1 MTDRRPIQIGPGIA
15 KVGHYHP
22 GPATWLR
29 WPTLLCLLA
38 GWLPI
43 LSAPVE
49 VVSGKDR
56 TFRAGVTYLVAGPV
70 RLEGSVRFEAGC
82 VLKFQPG
89 RSAGLELGKDAR
101 VSWQATP
108 EAPIVFTASD
118 DDSVGELVP
127 GSTGK
132 PSSGPYAD
140 VALSVNGARLE
151 SGQSRWNDF
160 RISHARVALRWT
172 GTTAALW
179 HFQVQYCEVG
189 IESTTSTLSLR
200 NGLFHRVKAPFSDL
214 RSSRVNGQQLTIAR
228 AEVLNRKP
236 VDSTLELLRCVI
248 GEVADVQGYTHASTE
263 GNPNAV
269 IPISITDAFVEAA
282 GSLYLPPGSRRI
294 RPGFGHGLLDP
305 ELAVALPAMTVL
317 PPERLPPLVTQTLYL
332 TPRAIRDQALPE
344 AGGLNPIKLGFH
356 HWPIDYWVEGTT
368 VSNAVVTVATAT
380 VLHETPARGFRWIG
394 SGSLRRETEVPQ
406 STAAPKKRPVPGRGD
421 RDGDGRS
428 DLDELLDGTDPENRF
443 SAQPRVLASFGFDTD
458 RFESGDGAM
467 PLPGSSASR
476 EPSFDRSAAGFHR
489 SGQVL
494 LYPLIWNRDGV
505 TRTNLQPL
513 HGSIAL
519 DYSPDWFH
527 GATNDAPGAD
537 CVLLETPGLRVSIDA
552 SGRRLGLTRISET
565 FQQTLWSPLPRSALP
580 GYLATGRTNWTFQL
594 SFTADTFE
602 QLPRESHSRPP
613 SPRNEL
619 NTFSLGNALDGQSP
633 ALGRLDRVL
642 LRNHLLPGTLGHPG
656 PPEGIVRSHHR
667 PLEADDTDRISGE
680 SLASGIRL
688 TFQRDWEG
696 DGDQGGFYPIARKS
710 WGPNPTAWE
719 IIDRDAR
726 TSVFTDTTVRPGQ
739 TYGYRVLRNGRP
751 PLELCVA
758 HDTPPPADR
767 GRALLLVDETLA
779 ERLTGSLARYR
790 ADLIADGWEVV
801 QHRVPRHVD
810 ADPQDFDCR
819 RYDAEALPRNKA
831 NLLAIKALIRREYEA
846 HPGRTQVAVLIGHP
860 TIPQSGWA
868 AEDGHVNCQDPAGI
882 HLGAWP
888 ADLFYGDLTGTWTDT
903 QSFKTGCPD
912 CPRSQCAYCILG
924 NEAGDGRWDQ
934 NELPREPDGSAGR
947 IEVPLG
953 RIDFAR
959 LSHFDSRFADLKG
972 NPKSALEVEVALLDR
987 YFDKVGRYRRG
998 LLPFQDSA
1006 IGYANVLG
1014 ALVDRNLVHIAPR
1027 LGQMEP
1033 LTSAAWNTDLFQEGP
1048 SIRWGFQTDYSHFG
1062 VLGMTGAAKPG
1073 HSHFA
1078 KNVAWKRPG
1087 DIPRVAFLFAFGSF
1101 LGQWYSGYGEDFLRT
1116 CLATENSV
1124 LLAGTAYA
1132 FAPWITDRVH
1142 AGAPVHALLTD
1153 SAERNA
1159 SVNARLTFLLGDPCL
1174 LEHPLQAP
1182 SAFKAKNQA
1191 GVTELTWNASPEA
1204 PGGYRIDS
1212 GPANDSALWTQVQE
1226 LPPETTRLRLE
1237 SSASGKIFRLRGLG
1251 TVTNGSGRYRQ
1262 WTAPS
1267 YASP

>member
-1 MTDRRPIQIGPGIA
+1 
-15 KVGHYHP
+15 
-22 GPATWLR
+22 
-29 WPTLLCLLA
+29 LA

-49 VVSGKDR
+49 VVPGKDR
-56 TFRAGVTYLVAGPV
+56 TFRAGVTYLVGGPV

-82 VLKFQPG
+82 VLKFLPG
-89 RSAGLELGKDAR
+89 RLAALELGKEAR
-101 VSWQATP
+101 VSWLATP
-108 EAPIVFTASD
+108 ESPIVFTASD
-118 DDSVGELVP
+118 DDSVGEPVP
-127 GSTGK
+127 GSKGT
-132 PSSGPYAD
+132 PAAEPYAD
-140 VALSVNGARLE
+140 VALSVNAAHLE
-151 SGQSRWNDF
+151 SGQSRWNDL
-160 RISHARVALRWT
+160 RISHARVALRWNK
-172 GTTAALW
+172 TTAALW
-179 HFQVQYCEVG
+179 HFQVQHCEVG
-189 IESTTSTLSLR
+189 IESTDSTLALR

-236 VDSTLELLRCVI
+236 AGSTLELLRCVI
-248 GEVADVQGYTHASTE
+248 GEVADSRGYTHASLD
-263 GNPNAV
+263 GNPNSV
-269 IPISITDAFVEAA
+269 IPTTVTDAFVEAA
-282 GSLYLPPGSRRI
+282 GSLYLPQGSRRI
-294 RPGFGHGLLDP
+294 RPGFGHNLLDP
-305 ELAVALPAMTVL
+305 ELAAVLPTMTVL
-317 PPERLPPLVTQTLYL
+317 PPELLPSQVTQALYL
-332 TPRAIRDQALPE
+332 KPRAIRDQALPE
-344 AGGLNPIKLGFH
+344 AGGIDPIKLGFH
-356 HWPIDYWVEGTT
+356 HWPIDYWVDETT
-368 VSNAVVTVATAT
+368 VSNTVVTLAPAA
-380 VLHETPARGFRWIG
+380 VLHEAPGRGFRWIG
-394 SGSLRRETEVPQ
+394 SGALKRETEIPE
-406 STAAPKKRPVPGRGD
+406 STATPKKRPVPGRGD
-421 RDGDGRS
+421 RDSDGRS
-428 DLDELLDGTDPENRF
+428 DLEEYIDGTDPENPF
-443 SAQPRVLASFGFDTD
+443 CALPRVLASFGFDTD
-458 RFESGDGAM
+458 RFESREGST
-467 PLPGSSASR
+467 PLPGSSAAR

-489 SGQVL
+489 TGQVL
-494 LYPLIWNRDGV
+494 RYPLIGTHNGV
-505 TRTNLQPL
+505 TRTNLQPV
-513 HGSIAL
+513 HGSISL

-537 CVLLETPGLRVSIDA
+537 CVLMEAPGLRLVIDA
-552 SGRRLGLTRISET
+552 EGRRWGLSRVSES
-565 FQQTLWSPLPRSALP
+565 FQQTLWSPLPRSAIQSHP
-580 GYLATGRTNWTFQL
+580 FTGRTNWTL
-594 SFTADTFE
+594 RCSFSADTFDH
-602 QLPRESHSRPP
+602 LPRESHSRPP
-613 SPRNEL
+613 SPRDDR
-619 NTFSLGNALDGQSP
+619 NTFSLGNALDAQSP

-642 LRNHLLPGTLGHPG
+642 VRNHLVPGTLGHPG
-656 PPEGIVRSHHR
+656 PADGIVRSDSR

-696 DGDQGGFYPIARKS
+696 DGDQGGLYPIARKS
-710 WGPNPTAWE
+710 WGPNPTVWE

-726 TSVFTDTTVRPGQ
+726 TSIFTDTTARPGQ

-758 HDTPPPADR
+758 HDTPPPSDR
-767 GRALLLVDETLA
+767 GRALLLVDETLV
-779 ERLTGSLARYR
+779 ESLTASLARYR

-819 RYDAEALPRNKA
+819 RYDAEALPKNRA
-831 NLLAIKALIRREYEA
+831 NLLAIKALIRREHEA

-868 AEDGHVNCQDPAGI
+868 AEDGHVNCEDPAGI

-903 QSFKTGCPD
+903 RSFKTGCPD
-912 CPRSQCAYCILG
+912 CPRSQCVYCILG

-934 NELPREPDGSAGR
+934 NDLPREPDGSPGR

-972 NPKSALEVEVALLDR
+972 NPKNALAVEVALLDR
-987 YFDKVGRYRRG
+987 YFDKAWRYRRG

-1027 LGQMEP
+1027 LGQSEP
-1033 LTSAAWNTDLFQEGP
+1033 LQPVAWNTDLFQDGP
-1048 SIRWGFQTDYSHFG
+1048 SVRWGFQTDYSHFG

-1087 DIPRVAFLFAFGSF
+1087 DIPRVAFLFAFGSY

-1116 CLATENSV
+1116 CLATDNSV

-1153 SAERNA
+1153 SADRNA

-1182 SAFKAKNQA
+1182 SAFQARTQA
-1191 GVTELTWNASPEA
+1191 GVTELTWTASPEA
-1204 PGGYRIDS
+1204 TGGYRIDS
-1212 GPANDSALWTQVQE
+1212 APANDSATWTQVQE

-1237 SSASGKIFRLRGLG
+1237 SGAGGKTFRLRGLG
-1251 TVTNGSGRYRQ
+1251 SVTNGSGRYRQ

-1267 YASP
+1267 YAQP

>member
-1 MTDRRPIQIGPGIA
+1 MTVRRPIQNGPGTA
-15 KVGHYHP
+15 VVRPSHP
-22 GPATWLR
+22 GLAAWLR

-49 VVSGKDR
+49 VVPGKDR
-56 TFRAGVTYLVAGPV
+56 TFRAGVTYLVGGPV
-70 RLEGSVRFEAGC
+70 QLEGSVRFEAGC
-82 VLKFQPG
+82 VLKFLPG
-89 RSAGLELGKDAR
+89 RLAGLELGKEAR

-118 DDSVGELVP
+118 DDSVGEPVP
-127 GSTGK
+127 GSKGK

-140 VALSVNGARLE
+140 VALSVNGAHLE

-160 RISHARVALRWT
+160 RISHARVALRWNK
-172 GTTAALW
+172 TTAALW
-179 HFQVQYCEVG
+179 HFQVQHCEIG
-189 IESTTSTLSLR
+189 IESTDSTLALR
-200 NGLFHRVKAPFSDL
+200 NGLFHRVKTPFSDL
-214 RSSRVNGQQLTIAR
+214 QSSRVNGQQLTIAR

-236 VDSTLELLRCVI
+236 VGSSLELLRCII
-248 GEVADVQGYTHASTE
+248 GEVADSQGYTHASTD

-269 IPISITDAFVEAA
+269 IPTTVTDAFVEAA

-294 RPGFGHGLLDP
+294 RPGVGHSLLDP
-305 ELAVALPAMTVL
+305 ELAAVLPTMTVL
-317 PPERLPPLVTQTLYL
+317 PPEPLPPQITQALYL
-332 TPRAIRDQALPE
+332 KPRAIRDQALPE
-344 AGGLNPIKLGFH
+344 AGGINPIKLGFH
-356 HWPIDYWVEGTT
+356 HWPIDYWVDETT
-368 VSNAVVTVATAT
+368 VSNTVVTLAAAA
-380 VLHETPARGFRWIG
+380 VLREAPGRGFRWIG
-394 SGSLRRETEVPQ
+394 SGALRRETETPE
-406 STAAPKKRPVPGRGD
+406 STAAPKKRAIPGRGD
-421 RDGDGRS
+421 RDSDGRS
-428 DLDELLDGTDPENRF
+428 DLEEYLDGTDPEDPF
-443 SAQPRVLASFGFDTD
+443 CALPRILASFGFDTD
-458 RFESGDGAM
+458 RFESGDGVT

-489 SGQVL
+489 IGQVL
-494 LYPLIWNRDGV
+494 LYSLIGTRDGV
-505 TRTNLQPL
+505 TRTNLQPR
-513 HGSIAL
+513 HGSITL

-537 CVLLETPGLRVSIDA
+537 CVLLEAPGLRVVIDA
-552 SGRRLGLTRISET
+552 EGRRWGISRVSEN
-565 FQQTLWSPLPRSALP
+565 FQQTLWSPLPRSAIQSNP
-580 GYLATGRTNWTFQL
+580 FAGRTNWTLRF
-594 SFTADTFE
+594 SFSADAFDH
-602 QLPRESHSRPP
+602 LPRESHSRPP
-613 SPRNEL
+613 SPRDDR

-642 LRNHLLPGTLGHPG
+642 VRNHLMPGTLGHPG
-656 PPEGIVRSHHR
+656 PANGIVRSDRR
-667 PLEADDTDRISGE
+667 PLEADDTERISGE

-696 DGDQGGFYPIARKS
+696 DGDQGGLYPIARRS
-710 WGPNPTAWE
+710 WGPNPTVWE

-726 TSVFTDTTVRPGQ
+726 TSIFTDTTVRSGQ

-758 HDTPPPADR
+758 HDTPPPSDR
-767 GRALLLVDETLA
+767 GRALLLVDDTLA
-779 ERLTGSLARYR
+779 PRLTASLARYR

-819 RYDAEALPRNKA
+819 RYDAEALPKNRA

-868 AEDGHVNCQDPAGI
+868 AEDGHVNCEDPAGI

-912 CPRSQCAYCILG
+912 CPRSQCVYCILG

-934 NELPREPDGSAGR
+934 NELPREPDGSPGR
-947 IEVPLG
+947 IELPLG

-972 NPKSALEVEVALLDR
+972 NPKSALDVEIALLER
-987 YFDKVGRYRRG
+987 YFDKVWRYRRG
-998 LLPFQDSA
+998 LIPFQDSA

-1027 LGQMEP
+1027 LGPSEP
-1033 LTSAAWNTDLFQEGP
+1033 LQPAAWNTDLFQEGP
-1048 SIRWGFQTDYSHFG
+1048 TVRWGFQTDYSHFG

-1174 LEHPLQAP
+1174 LEHPLLAP
-1182 SAFKAKNQA
+1182 SAFNAKTQA
-1191 GVTELTWNASPEA
+1191 GITELSWTASPEA
-1204 PGGYRIDS
+1204 TGGYRIDS
-1212 GPANDSALWTQVQE
+1212 APANDSATWTLVQE
-1226 LPPETTRLRLE
+1226 LPPETTRFRLE
-1237 SSASGKIFRLRGLG
+1237 SGAGGKTFRLRGLG
-1251 TVTNGSGRYRQ
+1251 SVTNGSGRYRQ

-1267 YASP
+1267 YVQP

>member
-1 MTDRRPIQIGPGIA
+1 MVR
-15 KVGHYHP
+15 HCHP
-22 GPATWLR
+22 GLAAWLR

-49 VVSGKDR
+49 VVPGKDR
-56 TFRAGVTYLVAGPV
+56 TFRTGVTYLVGGPV

-82 VLKFQPG
+82 VLKFLPG
-89 RSAGLELGKDAR
+89 RLAGLELQKEAR

-118 DDSVGELVP
+118 DDSVGEPVP
-127 GSTGK
+127 GSKGK
-132 PSSGPYAD
+132 PAAEPYAD
-140 VALSVNGARLE
+140 VALSVNGAYLE

-160 RISHARVALRWT
+160 RISHARVALRWNK
-172 GTTAALW
+172 TTAALW
-179 HFQVQYCEVG
+179 HFQVQHCEIG
-189 IESTTSTLSLR
+189 IESTDSTLALR
-200 NGLFHRVKAPFSDL
+200 NGLFHRVKTPFSDL

-228 AEVLNRKP
+228 AEVLNRKA
-236 VDSTLELLRCVI
+236 VGSSLELLRCVI
-248 GEVADVQGYTHASTE
+248 GEVADSQGYTHASTD

-269 IPISITDAFVEAA
+269 IPTTVTDAFVEAA

-294 RPGFGHGLLDP
+294 RPGFCHSLLDP
-305 ELAVALPAMTVL
+305 ELAAVLPTMTVL
-317 PPERLPPLVTQTLYL
+317 PPERLPPRVTQALYL
-332 TPRAIRDQALPE
+332 QPRAIRDQALPE
-344 AGGLNPIKLGFH
+344 AGGINPIKLGFH
-356 HWPIDYWVEGTT
+356 HWPIDYWVDETT
-368 VSNAVVTVATAT
+368 VSNTVVTLAAAA
-380 VLHETPARGFRWIG
+380 VLHEAPGRGFRWIG
-394 SGSLRRETEVPQ
+394 SGALRRETETPE
-406 STAAPKKRPVPGRGD
+406 STAAPKKRAIPGRGD
-421 RDGDGRS
+421 RDSDGRN
-428 DLDELLDGTDPENRF
+428 DLEEYFDGTDPENPF
-443 SAQPRVLASFGFDTD
+443 CALPRILASFGFDTD
-458 RFESGDGAM
+458 RFESGDGLL
-467 PLPGSSASR
+467 PLPGSSASH

-489 SGQVL
+489 TGQVL
-494 LYPLIWNRDGV
+494 RYPLIGTRDGV
-505 TRTNLQPL
+505 TRTNLQPR

-537 CVLLETPGLRVSIDA
+537 CVLLEAPGLRVVIDGE
-552 SGRRLGLTRISET
+552 GRRWGISRVSEN
-565 FQQTLWSPLPRSALP
+565 FQQTLWSPLPRSANQSNP
-580 GYLATGRTNWTFQL
+580 FAGRTNWTLRF
-594 SFTADTFE
+594 SFSADTFDH
-602 QLPRESHSRPP
+602 LPRESHSRQP
-613 SPRNEL
+613 SPRDDG

-642 LRNHLLPGTLGHPG
+642 VRNHLVPGTLGHPG
-656 PPEGIVRSHHR
+656 PANGIVRSDRR
-667 PLEADDTDRISGE
+667 PLEADDTERISGE

-696 DGDQGGFYPIARKS
+696 DGDQGGLYPIARRS
-710 WGPNPTAWE
+710 WGPNPTVWE

-726 TSVFTDTTVRPGQ
+726 TSIFTDTTARPGQ

-758 HDTPPPADR
+758 HDTPPPSNR

-779 ERLTGSLARYR
+779 PHLTASLARYR

-801 QHRVPRHVD
+801 QHPVPRHVD

-819 RYDAEALPRNKA
+819 RYDAEALPKNRA
-831 NLLAIKALIRREYEA
+831 NLLAIKSLIRREYEA

-868 AEDGHVNCQDPAGI
+868 AEDGHVNCEDPAGI

-912 CPRSQCAYCILG
+912 CPRSQCVYCILG

-934 NELPREPDGSAGR
+934 NDLPREPDGSPGR

-972 NPKSALEVEVALLDR
+972 NPKNALEVEVALLDR
-987 YFDKVGRYRRG
+987 YFDKAWRYRRG
-998 LLPFQDSA
+998 LIPFQDSA

-1027 LGQMEP
+1027 LGQSEP
-1033 LTSAAWNTDLFQEGP
+1033 LQPAAWNTDVFQDGP
-1048 SIRWGFQTDYSHFG
+1048 TVRWGFQTDYSHFG

-1182 SAFKAKNQA
+1182 SAFHARTQA
-1191 GVTELTWNASPEA
+1191 GVTELTWTASPEA
-1204 PGGYRIDS
+1204 TGGYRIDS
-1212 GPANDSALWTQVQE
+1212 APANDSATWTQVQE

-1237 SSASGKIFRLRGLG
+1237 SGAGGKTFRLRGLG
-1251 TVTNGSGRYRQ
+1251 SVTNRSGRYRQ

-1267 YASP
+1267 YAQP

>member
-1 MTDRRPIQIGPGIA
+1 MTVRRPIQNGPGIA
-15 KVGHYHP
+15 MARHHHL
-22 GPATWLR
+22 GPATWLC

-38 GWLPI
+38 GWLPT

-49 VVSGKDR
+49 VVPGKDR
-56 TFRAGVTYLVAGPV
+56 TFRAGVTYLVGGPV

-82 VLKFQPG
+82 VLKFLPG
-89 RSAGLELGKDAR
+89 RLAALELGKEAR
-101 VSWQATP
+101 VSWLATP

-118 DDSVGELVP
+118 DDSVGEPVP
-127 GSTGK
+127 GSKGK

-140 VALSVNGARLE
+140 VALLVNGAHLE

-160 RISHARVALRWT
+160 RVSHARVALRWNK
-172 GTTAALW
+172 TTTALW
-179 HFQVQYCEVG
+179 HFQVQHCEVG
-189 IESTTSTLSLR
+189 IESTDSTLALR

-236 VDSTLELLRCVI
+236 VDSTLELLRCII
-248 GEVADVQGYTHASTE
+248 GEVADSRGYTHASLD
-263 GNPNAV
+263 GNPNSV
-269 IPISITDAFVEAA
+269 IPATVTDAFVEAA
-282 GSLYLPPGSRRI
+282 GSLYLPLGSRRI
-294 RPGFGHGLLDP
+294 RPGFGHDLLDP
-305 ELAVALPAMTVL
+305 ELAAALPTMTVL
-317 PPERLPPLVTQTLYL
+317 PPELLPPQVTQALYL
-332 TPRAIRDQALPE
+332 KPRAIRNQALPE
-344 AGGLNPIKLGFH
+344 AGGINPIKLGFH

-368 VSNAVVTVATAT
+368 VSNSTVTLSSAAVLREA
-380 VLHETPARGFRWIG
+380 PGRGFRWIG
-394 SGSLRRETEVPQ
+394 SGALKRETEAQ
-406 STAAPKKRPVPGRGD
+406 ASTAASKKRPVPGRGD
-421 RDGDGRS
+421 RDSDGRS
-428 DLDELLDGTDPENRF
+428 DLEEYFDGTDPEDPF
-443 SAQPRVLASFGFDTD
+443 CTLPRVLASFGFDTD
-458 RFESGDGAM
+458 RFESGDGLL

-489 SGQVL
+489 TGQVL
-494 LYPLIWNRDGV
+494 RYPLIWTRDGV
-505 TRTNLQPL
+505 TRTNLQPN

-537 CVLLETPGLRVSIDA
+537 CVLMEAPGWRVVIDAEGRRWGVNRVS
-552 SGRRLGLTRISET
+552 EN
-565 FQQTLWSPLPRSALP
+565 FQQTLWSPLPRSAIQSNP
-580 GYLATGRTNWTFQL
+580 FPGRTNWTLRF
-594 SFTADTFE
+594 SFNADTFDH
-602 QLPRESHSRPP
+602 LPRESHSRPP
-613 SPRNEL
+613 SQRDDR
-619 NTFSLGNALDGQSP
+619 NTFSLGNAIDGQSP

-642 LRNHLLPGTLGHPG
+642 VRNHLVPGTLGHPG
-656 PPEGIVRSHHR
+656 LANGIVRSDHR
-667 PLEADDTDRISGE
+667 PLEADDTERISGE

-688 TFQRDWEG
+688 TFPRDWEG
-696 DGDQGGFYPIARKS
+696 DGDQGGFYPIGRRS
-710 WGPNPTAWE
+710 WGPNPTVWE

-726 TSVFTDTTVRPGQ
+726 TSIFTDTTARPGQ
-739 TYGYRVLRNGRP
+739 TYGYRVLRNSRP
-751 PLELCVA
+751 SLELCVA
-758 HDTPPPADR
+758 HDTPPPSDR
-767 GRALLLVDETLA
+767 GRALLLVDETLV
-779 ERLTGSLARYR
+779 ESLTASLARYR

-819 RYDAEALPRNKA
+819 RYDAEALPKNRA
-831 NLLAIKALIRREYEA
+831 NLLAIKALIRREYQA

-868 AEDGHVNCQDPAGI
+868 AEDGHVNCEDPAGI

-912 CPRSQCAYCILG
+912 CPRSQCVYCILG

-934 NELPREPDGSAGR
+934 NDLPREPDGSPGR

-972 NPKSALEVEVALLDR
+972 NPKNALAVEVALLDR
-987 YFDKVGRYRRG
+987 YFDKAWRYRRG

-1027 LGQMEP
+1027 LGQSEP
-1033 LTSAAWNTDLFQEGP
+1033 LQPVAWNTDLFQDGP
-1048 SIRWGFQTDYSHFG
+1048 SVRWGFQTDYSHFG

-1116 CLATENSV
+1116 CLAAENSV
-1124 LLAGTAYA
+1124 LLAGSAYA

-1153 SAERNA
+1153 SADRNA
-1159 SVNARLTFLLGDPCL
+1159 SVNARLTYLLGDPCL

-1182 SAFKAKNQA
+1182 SAFNFKTQA
-1191 GVTELTWNASPEA
+1191 GVTELTWTASPEA
-1204 PGGYRIDS
+1204 TGGYRIDS
-1212 GPANDSALWTQVQE
+1212 APANDSATWTQVQE
-1226 LPPETTRLRLE
+1226 LPTETTRLRLE
-1237 SSASGKIFRLRGLG
+1237 SGAGGKTFRLRGLG
-1251 TVTNGSGRYRQ
+1251 SVTNGSGRYRQ

-1267 YASP
+1267 YVQP

>member
-1 MTDRRPIQIGPGIA
+1 MTVRRPIQNGPGTA
-15 KVGHYHP
+15 VVRPSHP
-22 GPATWLR
+22 GLAAWLR

-49 VVSGKDR
+49 VVPGKDR
-56 TFRAGVTYLVAGPV
+56 TFRAGVTYLVGGPV
-70 RLEGSVRFEAGC
+70 QLEGSVRFEAGC
-82 VLKFQPG
+82 VLKFLPG
-89 RSAGLELGKDAR
+89 RLAGLELGKEAR

-118 DDSVGELVP
+118 DDSVGEPVP
-127 GSTGK
+127 GSKGK

-140 VALSVNGARLE
+140 VALSVNGAHLE

-160 RISHARVALRWT
+160 RISHARVALRWNK
-172 GTTAALW
+172 TTAALW
-179 HFQVQYCEVG
+179 HFQVQHCEIG
-189 IESTTSTLSLR
+189 IESTDSTLALR
-200 NGLFHRVKAPFSDL
+200 NGLFHRVKNPFSDL
-214 RSSRVNGQQLTIAR
+214 QSSRVNGQQLTIAR

-236 VDSTLELLRCVI
+236 VGSSLELLRCII
-248 GEVADVQGYTHASTE
+248 GEVADSQGYTHASTD

-269 IPISITDAFVEAA
+269 IPTTVTDAFVEAA

-294 RPGFGHGLLDP
+294 RPGVGHSLLDP
-305 ELAVALPAMTVL
+305 ELAAVLPTMTVL
-317 PPERLPPLVTQTLYL
+317 PPERLPPQITQALYL
-332 TPRAIRDQALPE
+332 KPRAIRDQALPE
-344 AGGLNPIKLGFH
+344 AGGINPIKLGFH
-356 HWPIDYWVEGTT
+356 HWPIDYWVDGTT
-368 VSNAVVTVATAT
+368 VSNTMVTLAPAA
-380 VLHETPARGFRWIG
+380 VLHEAAGRGFRWIG
-394 SGSLRRETEVPQ
+394 SGALRRETETPE
-406 STAAPKKRPVPGRGD
+406 STPAPKKRAIPGRGD
-421 RDGDGRS
+421 RDSDGRS
-428 DLDELLDGTDPENRF
+428 DVEEYLDGTDPEDPF
-443 SAQPRVLASFGFDTD
+443 CALPRILASFGFDTD
-458 RFESGDGAM
+458 RFESGDGVT

-489 SGQVL
+489 IGQVL
-494 LYPLIWNRDGV
+494 LYSLIGTRDGV
-505 TRTNLQPL
+505 TRTNLQPR
-513 HGSIAL
+513 HGSITL

-537 CVLLETPGLRVSIDA
+537 CVLLEAPGLRVVIDA
-552 SGRRLGLTRISET
+552 EGRRWGISRVSEN
-565 FQQTLWSPLPRSALP
+565 FQQTLWSLLPRSAIQSNP
-580 GYLATGRTNWTFQL
+580 FAGRTNWTLRF
-594 SFTADTFE
+594 SFSADAFDH
-602 QLPRESHSRPP
+602 LPRESHSRPP
-613 SPRNEL
+613 SPRDDR

-642 LRNHLLPGTLGHPG
+642 VRNHLMPGTLGHPG
-656 PPEGIVRSHHR
+656 PANGIVRSDRR
-667 PLEADDTDRISGE
+667 PLEADDTERISGE

-696 DGDQGGFYPIARKS
+696 DGDQGGLYPIARRS
-710 WGPNPTAWE
+710 WGPNPTVWE

-726 TSVFTDTTVRPGQ
+726 TSIFTDTTVRSGQ

-758 HDTPPPADR
+758 HDTPPPSDR
-767 GRALLLVDETLA
+767 GRALLLVDDTLA
-779 ERLTGSLARYR
+779 PRLTASLARYR

-819 RYDAEALPRNKA
+819 RYDAEALPKNRA

-868 AEDGHVNCQDPAGI
+868 AEDGHVNCEDPAGI

-912 CPRSQCAYCILG
+912 CPRSQCVYCILG

-934 NELPREPDGSAGR
+934 NELPREPDGSPGR
-947 IEVPLG
+947 IELPLG

-972 NPKSALEVEVALLDR
+972 NPKSALDVEIALLER
-987 YFDKVGRYRRG
+987 YFDKVWRYRRG
-998 LLPFQDSA
+998 LIPFQDSA

-1027 LGQMEP
+1027 LGPSEP
-1033 LTSAAWNTDLFQEGP
+1033 LQPAAWNTDLFQEGP
-1048 SIRWGFQTDYSHFG
+1048 TVRWGFQTDYSHFG

-1174 LEHPLQAP
+1174 LEHPLLAP
-1182 SAFKAKNQA
+1182 SAFNAKTQA
-1191 GVTELTWNASPEA
+1191 GITELSWTASPEA
-1204 PGGYRIDS
+1204 TGGYRIDS
-1212 GPANDSALWTQVQE
+1212 APANDSATWTLVQE
-1226 LPPETTRLRLE
+1226 LPPETTRFRLE
-1237 SSASGKIFRLRGLG
+1237 SGAGGKTFRLRGLG
-1251 TVTNGSGRYRQ
+1251 SVTNGSGRYRQ

-1267 YASP
+1267 YVQP